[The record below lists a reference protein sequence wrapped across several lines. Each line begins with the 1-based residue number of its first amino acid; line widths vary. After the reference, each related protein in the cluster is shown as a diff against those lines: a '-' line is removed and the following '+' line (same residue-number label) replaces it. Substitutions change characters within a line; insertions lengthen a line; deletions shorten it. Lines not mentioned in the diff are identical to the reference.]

1 MSSPRILIVE
11 DSPSTL
17 RELRRALETELGFT
31 VLTAGSL
38 AEARSVLD
46 HHGPDFFLAVL
57 DLVLPDASDGEIVAA
72 VRAYDIPVVV
82 FTSQFDE
89 ATRHSIL
96 AQDVIDYFIKNECA
110 IGDLTAAVSR
120 LWRNR
125 NTRILVVDDS
135 TSMRTFLKD
144 ELRRY
149 MFQVFEA
156 SSGATALRLLE
167 RNPDIAVVITDY
179 LMPGMDG
186 LELTR
191 RIRNRWGRETVAVIG
206 ISVQSEMPLTVSFI
220 KNGAND
226 FLTKP
231 FHREELYCRT
241 VMNVEMVE
249 RSRSLIELNDLKN
262 RFLGMAAH
270 DLRNPINGIRGFTR
284 MLLDGILG
292 PLNTDQ
298 RGILS
303 TVHEAS
309 NDMLL
314 LVNDLLDVT
323 VIESGTLELDIVP
336 GPLQELVRERISFAV
351 LAAGAKNIQ
360 IIQNI
365 DDIEGC
371 AYDNRRMAQVFDN
384 LLSNAI
390 KFTPAD
396 SAVRVALHREG
407 DKAVFSVSDEGPG
420 IKAEERELLFESFRK
435 LSARPTGGES
445 STGLGLTIVNR
456 IVTAHGGSVWVDDA
470 PASGATFHV
479 SLPLTPSPA

>member
-1 MSSPRILIVE
+1 MPCPARRGRPC
-11 DSPSTL
+11 PSQ
-17 RELRRALETELGFT
+17 
-31 VLTAGSL
+31 
-38 AEARSVLD
+38 
-46 HHGPDFFLAVL
+46 
-57 DLVLPDASDGEIVAA
+57 AA
-72 VRAYDIPVVV
+72 
-82 FTSQFDE
+82 
-89 ATRHSIL
+89 
-96 AQDVIDYFIKNECA
+96 
-110 IGDLTAAVSR
+110 
-120 LWRNR
+120 
-125 NTRILVVDDS
+125 
-135 TSMRTFLKD
+135 
-144 ELRRY
+144 
-149 MFQVFEA
+149 
-156 SSGATALRLLE
+156 
-167 RNPDIAVVITDY
+167 
-179 LMPGMDG
+179 
-186 LELTR
+186 
-191 RIRNRWGRETVAVIG
+191 
-206 ISVQSEMPLTVSFI
+206 
-220 KNGAND
+220 
-226 FLTKP
+226 
-231 FHREELYCRT
+231 
-241 VMNVEMVE
+241 
-249 RSRSLIELNDLKN
+249 
-262 RFLGMAAH
+262 
-270 DLRNPINGIRGFTR
+270 
-284 MLLDGILG
+284 
-292 PLNTDQ
+292 
-298 RGILS
+298 
-303 TVHEAS
+303 
-309 NDMLL
+309 
-314 LVNDLLDVT
+314 LLDVT